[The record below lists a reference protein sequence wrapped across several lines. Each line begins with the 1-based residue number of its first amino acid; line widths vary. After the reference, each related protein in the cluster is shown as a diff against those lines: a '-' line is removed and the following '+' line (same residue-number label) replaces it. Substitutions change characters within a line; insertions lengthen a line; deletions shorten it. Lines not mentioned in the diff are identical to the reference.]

1 MRAIISGRRLV
12 GVLGAWSIFVS
23 VALLGC
29 SGPESFEGT
38 ELSSKAPAASFR
50 LQNQFDLPVS
60 LSDHT
65 GKVVLLTFLYTNCP
79 DICPIVAGNLR
90 DVHRVLGDDAGDVAL
105 VAVSVDPERDS
116 VQAAYAY
123 SEKWQMTHRW
133 DFLVGTKEELSD
145 IWKAYYLDP
154 MVDDHPNNDKVQVQ
168 ADQQRGAVG
177 ALQQQVSE
185 RYLVSHSAP
194 VYLIDREGLM
204 QVVFTLP
211 FEPEAMAHDV
221 RLLLR

>member
-79 DICPIVAGNLR
+79 DICPIVAVNLR

-133 DFLVGTKEELSD
+133 DFLVG
-145 IWKAYYLDP
+145 
-154 MVDDHPNNDKVQVQ
+154 H
-168 ADQQRGAVG
+168 
-177 ALQQQVSE
+177 
-185 RYLVSHSAP
+185 
-194 VYLIDREGLM
+194 
-204 QVVFTLP
+204 
-211 FEPEAMAHDV
+211 
-221 RLLLR
+221 